1 MIKIIIEISG
11 NFIFNK
17 FDCND
22 ILGGVKQND
31 LVKKAKLYQIIMKKL
46 LMKKLKKLR
55 KKLNQYYPYSKKE
68 KDSLELME

>member
-1 MIKIIIEISG
+1 
-11 NFIFNK
+11 
-17 FDCND
+17 
-22 ILGGVKQND
+22 
-31 LVKKAKLYQIIMKKL
+31 MKKL